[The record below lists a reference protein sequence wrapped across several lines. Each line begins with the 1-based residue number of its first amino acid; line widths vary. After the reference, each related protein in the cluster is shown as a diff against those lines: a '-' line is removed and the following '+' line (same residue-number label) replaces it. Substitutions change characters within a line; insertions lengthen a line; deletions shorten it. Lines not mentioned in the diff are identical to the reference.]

1 MPIVKRWSDYELYFT
16 DNTNTVELSMKRDEN
31 AIVRSVQY
39 LLLTDHYERPFH
51 PEIGSNLRKQLF
63 EPMTYATV
71 LRIRDAIIECLN
83 NFEPRVQLTNV
94 EVNPDYDRNSYDVSL
109 RYYILNEEVERQT
122 RFLLERTR

>member
-1 MPIVKRWSDYELYFT
+1 MPIVKRWSDFDLDFT
-16 DNTNTVELSMKRDEN
+16 AHPNTGELSMKRDEN

>member
-1 MPIVKRWSDYELYFT
+1 LPIVKRWSDFDLDFT
-16 DNTNTVELSMKRDEN
+16 AHPNTGELSMKRDEN